1 MKKLVLVMVII
12 ICSACAGDT
21 TKSDMQEFKLDQR
34 MDIDEVGITFKFIED
49 DDYLRVVF
57 EKKWRDNPDGDVHYE
72 ASVYDGNKNLIGTVS
87 RDTKQKYAGTVITYF
102 KDIKKAN
109 IDRAAF
115 FSFKITG

>member
-21 TKSDMQEFKLDQR
+21 TKSDMQE
-34 MDIDEVGITFKFIED
+34 
-49 DDYLRVVF
+49 VVF
-57 EKKWRDNPDGDVHYE
+57 EKRWRDNPEGDVHYE

-102 KDIKKAN
+102 KDIKRAD